1 MDMVHMPTCKQSI
14 CTHKVKNLNLK
25 KKKESP
31 LGTPLVHTPTH
42 THTHTHT
49 STFII
54 SVAAIKHPNE
64 KQFTGEK
71 IYSACSSKLQSTIA
85 EKSRQG
91 CKAASHSLSK
101 SREKI
106 HVPMKIASLA
116 SHLYV
121 VQGSALKTVSP
132 SAGWVL
138 PHQLTKSI
146 LKDIANIAS
155 PTLRFF
161 PPGDSMLCQVGN

>member
-1 MDMVHMPTCKQSI
+1 MILV
-14 CTHKVKNLNLK
+14 TH
-25 KKKESP
+25 
-31 LGTPLVHTPTH
+31 LVCISYFSSCYNK
-42 THTHTHT
+42 T
-49 STFII
+49 SD
-54 SVAAIKHPNE
+54 E

-138 PHQLTKSI
+138 PHQSLIKKMLLQTRPQTNLIEALSRSWV
-146 LKDIANIAS
+146 LLPS
-155 PTLRFF
+155 
-161 PPGDSMLCQVGN
+161 DSSSCPIDNLSGTVRKG